1 MMSQQAL
8 DEEPLEQVS
17 IQQLESLLE
26 MQRDILETTLFS
38 MDYHEILNQ
47 ICLAIEHLSPNSL
60 ALVLEAAPESD
71 SFKIRSAPSLHSDRT
86 QALSELEFA
95 KSEHWLNNTFNTN
108 KPIFINNIQTSP
120 NTALLRSISAEH
132 TSMVCSPISDAQSKT
147 LGVICHLRINNTSP
161 PDFLYQLGKTSSY
174 LTSLVLQRE
183 RDADHFSSPAYR
195 DALTSLPNRHLMR
208 DRICQAIIQ
217 ASHRNMKIA
226 IVLLD
231 LDRFKHINNSYGHEV
246 GDILLKKVAQRL
258 INVVGEEYTVARL
271 GGDEF
276 AILVNQVDNID
287 KVADLAAHVLSALEH
302 PLSIHDHK
310 FYLMGS
316 IGIAVYPHDGQDD
329 ETLLSCADAAMY
341 QAKAMGR
348 NQFSFYEASLT
359 DTAHEHLSLEQ
370 DLRHALINKELT
382 TFYQPQVDPFT
393 GKIVGI
399 EALARWYHPVR
410 GLTSPNTFIQVAEEV
425 GLIDDLGAI
434 ITTQACIQLKHW
446 HDLGAKNI
454 RMAINVSGRQLN
466 ELVIEQLKLI
476 VSNAGISPDSV
487 DFELTESYL
496 MHNAEQSRR
505 LLTSLRDSGFHI
517 AIDDFG
523 IGYSSLAHLKRLP
536 IDKLKIDRMLIQDIA
551 HDPNDEAICRAVI
564 ALGHSLG
571 LTIVAE
577 GVESLRQQE
586 FLANEGC
593 DILQGFKFGKPM
605 TSDDFERLLFAA

>member
-1 MMSQQAL
+1 MHQQTL
-8 DEEPLEQVS
+8 DEEATEKVS

-26 MQRDILETTLFS
+26 MQRDILETALFS

-47 ICLAIEHLSPNSL
+47 ICLAVEHLSPNSL
-60 ALVLEAAPESD
+60 ALILEMDLD
-71 SFKIRSAPSLHSDRT
+71 SKRFRIRAAPSLDTERIK
-86 QALSELEFA
+86 QVNELKFDE
-95 KSEHWLNNTFNTN
+95 SVYWLDNTLNS
-108 KPIFINNIQTSP
+108 KQPLFISNIQSSP
-120 NTALLRSISAEH
+120 NSTFLHTISPEH
-132 TSMVCSPISDAQSKT
+132 QSMVCSTIGDAQATK
-147 LGVICHLRINNTSP
+147 LGVLCLFRLKNSTP
-161 PDFLYQLGKTSSY
+161 PDFINQLSKTTSY
-174 LTSLVLQRE
+174 LASLVLQRE
-183 RDADHFSSPAYR
+183 RHEDHFSSPAYR
-195 DALTSLPNRHLMR
+195 DTLTSLPNRHLLR

-217 ASHRNMKIA
+217 ANHHKMQVALI
-226 IVLLD
+226 LLD

-246 GDILLKKVAQRL
+246 GDILLKKVAQR
-258 INVVGEEYTVARL
+258 IVNAAGEEYTVARL

-287 KVADLAAHVLSALEH
+287 KVTDLAAHILSALEH
-302 PLSIHDHK
+302 PLSIHEHK

-348 NQFSFYEASLT
+348 NQFSFYESSLT

-370 DLRHALINKELT
+370 DLRQALLNRELT
-382 TFYQPQVDPFT
+382 TFYQPQVNPFS
-393 GKIVGI
+393 GRIVGI
-399 EALARWYHPVR
+399 EALARWHHPTR
-410 GLTSPNTFIQVAEEV
+410 GLTSPHAFIQVAEEV
-425 GLIDDLGAI
+425 GLIDELGAI
-434 ITTQACIQLKHW
+434 ITEQACIQLKQW
-446 HDLGAKNI
+446 HQHGATDV
-454 RMAINVSGRQLN
+454 RMAINVSGRQLSN
-466 ELVIEQLKLI
+466 LVVGQLKSI

-496 MHNAEQSRR
+496 MHNAEQSKR

-523 IGYSSLAHLKRLP
+523 IGYSSLAYLKRLP

-577 GVESLRQQE
+577 GVESRRQQE

-605 TSDDFERLLFAA
+605 PSDDFEQLLFAA

>member
-1 MMSQQAL
+1 MSQQAL
-8 DEEPLEQVS
+8 EKGSLEQVS

-26 MQRDILETTLFS
+26 MQRDVLETTLFS

-60 ALVLEAAPESD
+60 ALVLEIEPD
-71 SFKIRSAPSLHSDRT
+71 SNKFKIRSAPSINAVRA
-86 QALSELEFA
+86 QELSELEFDT
-95 KSEHWLNNTFNTN
+95 SMHWLNNTLNTK
-108 KPIFINNIQTSP
+108 KPIFINNIQSSP
-120 NTALLRSISAEH
+120 NTRLLRTISHEH
-132 TSMVCSPISDAQSKT
+132 ASMICSPIADAQSKA
-147 LGVICHLRINNTSP
+147 LGIICHFRVNNTAP

-183 RDADHFSSPAYR
+183 RHADHFSSPAYR
-195 DALTSLPNRHLMR
+195 DTLTSLPNRHLMR

-217 ASHRNMKIA
+217 ANHRNLKVA
-226 IVLLD
+226 LVLLD

-258 INVVGEEYTVARL
+258 TNVVSEEYTVARL

-276 AILVNQVDNID
+276 AILVNQVENID

-316 IGIAVYPHDGQDD
+316 IGVAVYPHDAQDD

-370 DLRHALINKELT
+370 DFRHALINKELT
-382 TFYQPQVDPFT
+382 AFYQPQVDPFS

-399 EALARWYHPVR
+399 EALARWNHPVR
-410 GLTSPNTFIQVAEEV
+410 GLTSPNTFIQMAEEV

-446 HDLGAKNI
+446 HDLGAKNV
-454 RMAINVSGRQLN
+454 RMAINVSGRQLT
-466 ELVIEQLKLI
+466 ELVIEQLKMI

-496 MHNAEQSRR
+496 MQNAEQSRR

-605 TSDDFERLLFAA
+605 TSDDFELLLFAA

>member
-1 MMSQQAL
+1 M
-8 DEEPLEQVS
+8 
-17 IQQLESLLE
+17 
-26 MQRDILETTLFS
+26 
-38 MDYHEILNQ
+38 
-47 ICLAIEHLSPNSL
+47 
-60 ALVLEAAPESD
+60 
-71 SFKIRSAPSLHSDRT
+71 
-86 QALSELEFA
+86 
-95 KSEHWLNNTFNTN
+95 
-108 KPIFINNIQTSP
+108 
-120 NTALLRSISAEH
+120 
-132 TSMVCSPISDAQSKT
+132 
-147 LGVICHLRINNTSP
+147 
-161 PDFLYQLGKTSSY
+161 
-174 LTSLVLQRE
+174 
-183 RDADHFSSPAYR
+183 
-195 DALTSLPNRHLMR
+195 
-208 DRICQAIIQ
+208 
-217 ASHRNMKIA
+217 
-226 IVLLD
+226 
-231 LDRFKHINNSYGHEV
+231 
-246 GDILLKKVAQRL
+246 
-258 INVVGEEYTVARL
+258 VGEEYTVARL

-393 GKIVGI
+393 SKIVGI

-446 HDLGAKNI
+446 HDLGAKSI

-496 MHNAEQSRR
+496 MHNADQSRR